1 MAMAMRVDDDDDKK
15 ATPENRLIM
24 PFGQHKG
31 LDIEDVPD
39 DYLYYISCQDW
50 ITKWPAVHAY
60 IKKNIN
66 GIKKKVGVD
75 NLREELD

>member
-1 MAMAMRVDDDDDKK
+1 MAMGMRVDDDDEKT
-15 ATPENRLIM
+15 APERLIM
-24 PFGQHKG
+24 PFGQHRG

-50 ITKWPAVHAY
+50 ITKWPTVHAY

-66 GIKKKVGVD
+66 GIKKRAGVD
-75 NLREELD
+75 TLREELD